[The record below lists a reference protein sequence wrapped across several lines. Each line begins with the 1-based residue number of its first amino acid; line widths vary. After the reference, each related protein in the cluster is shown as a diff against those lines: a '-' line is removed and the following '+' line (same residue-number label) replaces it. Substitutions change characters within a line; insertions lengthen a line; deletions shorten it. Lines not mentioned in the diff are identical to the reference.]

1 VGGEET
7 RPVVGRLGPVELI
20 AKPTQKAGFVFF
32 RLGIEM
38 KVLLVTDSEE
48 LCKTIPLVLKVRWPN
63 LTLFRT
69 GEATESLQLIH
80 REQPDIAMLHLDSGP
95 EDCFDLIS
103 QIRGFSD
110 VPLVVISQ
118 RDDVMDKVRA
128 LETGA
133 DEWIAQSSVP
143 MEFIAKVNA
152 LLRRCRAPS
161 SSCVLSFLDGK
172 LSMDCCTRQVC
183 VLGKAVKLTPI
194 EYKILWQ
201 LAQNEGSVVSREA
214 LIRGVWG
221 PSYNADPEFLKKHIY
236 RLRSKVEEDPAAPKI
251 LLTERG
257 VGYIIASSN

>member
-1 VGGEET
+1 VGGKEAE
-7 RPVVGRLGPVELI
+7 PVVGRLGSVESI
-20 AKPTQKAGFVFF
+20 AKPTQKGGFAFF
-32 RLGIEM
+32 RLVVEM
-38 KVLLVTDSEE
+38 KVLVVTGSEE
-48 LCKTIPLVLKVRWPN
+48 LLKTVPVVLKVRWPN
-63 LTLFRT
+63 LTLFHSS
-69 GEATESLQLIH
+69 EAGESLQLIH

-133 DEWIAQSSVP
+133 DEWIVQSSVP

-172 LSMDCCTRQVC
+172 LSMDCCTRKVC
-183 VLGKAVKLTPI
+183 VLGKMVKLTPI

-221 PSYNADPEFLKKHIY
+221 PRYAADPEFLKRHIY